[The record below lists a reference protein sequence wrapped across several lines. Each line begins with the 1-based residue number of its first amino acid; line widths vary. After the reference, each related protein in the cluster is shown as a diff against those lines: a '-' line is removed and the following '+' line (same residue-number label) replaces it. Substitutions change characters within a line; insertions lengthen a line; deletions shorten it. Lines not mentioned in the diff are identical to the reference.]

1 MYADTIM
8 GLLGIWF
15 CILTNCMAALPSYML
30 YKRKMVQD
38 SILAAVTGISSLLY
52 HGNNSDPSVFQQ
64 ILNTRGIRNT
74 DVILSYLLT
83 FHTTHMVMFK
93 RKKRRLGFTT
103 AMIPLAIYIA
113 ECDLYI
119 RVVVILLHSVLGLCY
134 SLYSKHKMNWIALG
148 YVLGIIDVFIM
159 WLGDFKYV
167 DQYYWIHGTHHI
179 TCFGAVACMVK
190 SIEHDTKE
198 KVDIEMVFL
207 TPKRDTSTNTG
218 LKHRRCSSMSN
229 ALVELYLHE

>member
-1 MYADTIM
+1 MSADIIM

-15 CILTNCMAALPSYML
+15 CILTNCMVVVPSYML

-38 SILAAVTGISSLLY
+38 SILAVVTGMSSLLY
-52 HGNNSDPSVFQQ
+52 HGNNSDPSVFHQ

-83 FHTTHMVMFK
+83 FHTTHMLTLK
-93 RKKRRLGFTT
+93 RNKRRLELTM
-103 AMIPLAIYIA
+103 AMMPMAIYIA
-113 ECDLYI
+113 EGDLYV
-119 RVVVILLHSVLGLCY
+119 RLSVILVHSVLGLCY

-148 YVLGIIDVFIM
+148 YALGILDIFIM
-159 WLGDFKYV
+159 WLGDYKYV

-190 SIEHDTKE
+190 SIEHDPKE
-198 KVDIEMVFL
+198 KIDIEMTCLTSECDASQNTGVKTPTVFL
-207 TPKRDTSTNTG
+207 D
-218 LKHRRCSSMSN
+218 
-229 ALVELYLHE
+229 VECTDGTIQMT